1 MTGGLIQLITIGRQ
15 DTPLISN
22 PEITFF
28 KNVYRQHTQF
38 SISNNERYLDT
49 KAFDTVGSKNIEK
62 NGDLLLNMAFKLEIP
77 YFEIIKNIKT
87 TKIIKEA
94 YNLNSLD
101 VNYLN
106 TNCIV
111 FFEKNENKW
120 IIIPENLFKL
130 SKFEGI
136 YYDINVNDLQKNLLP
151 EYIKLIDLGDN
162 IKLYQIQDNPISP
175 IISLLRVN
183 SNYWEQLLLNYMS
196 ETKDTDLLNKLYTVS
211 CTLFSLRFCRHKLTV
226 FASFRLLSGKAV
238 VLHLERQFQRAR
250 RNKQY
255 DTNSSNQPA
264 GLHHLKSF
272 TIYRISIYDIMR
284 M

>member
-1 MTGGLIQLITIGRQ
+1 MTGGLIQLITIGKQ

-28 KNVYRQHTQF
+28 KIVYRQHTQF

-49 KAFDTVGSKNIEK
+49 KAFDTVGNKNIEK

-77 YFEIIKNIKT
+77 YFEIIKNIKK
-87 TKIIKEA
+87 TKIIKNE

-111 FFEKNENKW
+111 FYEKLQNKW

-130 SKFEGI
+130 SYFEGI

-151 EYIKLIDLGDN
+151 EYIKLIDLGEN
-162 IKLYQIQDNPISP
+162 VKLYQIQDNPISP
-175 IISLLRVN
+175 IISLLRIN
-183 SNYWEQLLLNYMS
+183 SNFWEQLILNYMS
-196 ETKDTDLLNKLYTVS
+196 ETKDTDLLNKLYTINNEYDNIFKKLKYNLYDLYIKNNLHMKNDDIEYKIASIKLLVFNS
-211 CTLFSLRFCRHKLTV
+211 STMPSLSL
-226 FASFRLLSGKAV
+226 LLS
-238 VLHLERQFQRAR
+238 
-250 RNKQY
+250 
-255 DTNSSNQPA
+255 
-264 GLHHLKSF
+264 SF
-272 TIYRISIYDIMR
+272 LFNFAFSR
-284 M
+284 

>member
-1 MTGGLIQLITIGRQ
+1 MTGGLIQLITIGKQ

-87 TKIIKEA
+87 TKIIKDE
-94 YNLNSLD
+94 YNLNILD
-101 VNYLN
+101 LNYLN

-111 FFEKNENKW
+111 FYEKIQNKW

-162 IKLYQIQDNPISP
+162 IKLYQIQDNPVSP

-183 SNYWEQLLLNYMS
+183 SNYWEQLLLKYMS
-196 ETKDTDLLNKLYTVS
+196 YTKDTDLLNKLYTVNS
-211 CTLFSLRFCRHKLTV
+211 V
-226 FASFRLLSGKAV
+226 
-238 VLHLERQFQRAR
+238 
-250 RNKQY
+250 Y
-255 DTNSSNQPA
+255 DNIFNYF
-264 GLHHLKSF
+264 KIWYF
-272 TIYRISIYDIMR
+272 
-284 M
+284 